1 MALKIRIN
9 RKSVE
14 SMTRQLTDQLGD
26 LISTGA
32 LAIGSLLPSERT
44 LANSLGVARNVVRGS
59 YEYLEKAGIV
69 QREGRKGRR
78 VRAKTS
84 RRKLRRVRPL
94 RRRRLSDSGCDYFV
108 RETTRL
114 FVRLPR
120 IADLALADDR
130 ASDTFLVSTPSESA
144 FRFHWCAQTRGA
156 QTN

>member
-26 LISTGA
+26 LISSGA

-59 YEYLEKAGIV
+59 YDYLEKAGVV
-69 QREGRKGRR
+69 QREGRKGRT

-84 RRKLRRVRPL
+84 RKK
-94 RRRRLSDSGCDYFV
+94 
-108 RETTRL
+108 T
-114 FVRLPR
+114 
-120 IADLALADDR
+120 
-130 ASDTFLVSTPSESA
+130 ASKGGKKA
-144 FRFHWCAQTRGA
+144 AKKR
-156 QTN
+156 

>member
-14 SMTRQLTDQLGD
+14 SMTRQLTDQLDD

-44 LANSLGVARNVVRGS
+44 LADSLGVARNVVRGS

-78 VRAKTS
+78 VRGK
-84 RRKLRRVRPL
+84 
-94 RRRRLSDSGCDYFV
+94 
-108 RETTRL
+108 TTRKTTATQS
-114 FVRLPR
+114 RKTAKKR
-120 IADLALADDR
+120 
-130 ASDTFLVSTPSESA
+130 
-144 FRFHWCAQTRGA
+144 
-156 QTN
+156 

>member
-14 SMTRQLTDQLGD
+14 SMTRQLTDQLGS
-26 LISTGA
+26 LISEGA

-59 YEYLEKAGIV
+59 YEYLEKAGII

-84 RRKLRRVRPL
+84 RKK
-94 RRRRLSDSGCDYFV
+94 
-108 RETTRL
+108 TATRS
-114 FVRLPR
+114 VKKAAKKR
-120 IADLALADDR
+120 
-130 ASDTFLVSTPSESA
+130 
-144 FRFHWCAQTRGA
+144 
-156 QTN
+156 